1 MTRAAAA
8 FASIVA
14 MLAASNA
21 AGANAAGAT
30 GAGPAA
36 AEAATHW
43 RYAHNDLEV
52 VSASSAGDAVTVAQR
67 LSALDAAL
75 RGLLHLPNSGGTP
88 PTRVYLLPGAELAA
102 IDPVWA
108 AQGGAFFRA
117 APFDEYLVLAS
128 EHGAAVNAELYAT
141 RTLALLA
148 SWGLAR
154 LPDWYRQGVAQLA
167 AGVVFGDGKLTLGQ
181 DVADQAGRLA
191 HGWYSIG
198 KILRLPASDPEFN
211 QNPEALALYQ
221 AQCWWLVHV
230 LLIDRVLDPTVSQYV
245 ERQMAG
251 QREELAFA
259 SSFNANYDQVDEY
272 FRKVRR
278 NVQLRTYSAEM
289 PGGAEA
295 SAVQPLGE
303 NAYRASVAELALGRN
318 PQSAAALQMT
328 RDVLAA
334 DPDNERALLA
344 LARAGIA
351 ARHYAEAGA
360 ILERLHARAE
370 LAGAARRDLATQEAL
385 LARQKED
392 GLPGT
397 QELDAR
403 KLRADAR
410 ADLRRALEADP
421 ADLRALYQLGWLQA
435 TLGDV
440 AGVRALLPSVEAAF
454 YRRPDSPELAALL
467 VRMSSLAGNTAEVFK
482 YSVAQQRLA
491 PTEAERASAA
501 ARVERLRPQLKVPQ

>member
-1 MTRAAAA
+1 VTLAATA

-14 MLAASNA
+14 MLAATSA
-21 AGANAAGAT
+21 AGANAAGA
-30 GAGPAA
+30 PE
-36 AEAATHW
+36 AEAAATHW
-43 RYAHNDLEV
+43 RHAHGDLEV
-52 VSASSAGDAVTVAQR
+52 VSASSAGDAVAVGQR

-75 RGLLHLPNSGGTP
+75 RGLLHLPNSAGTP

-128 EHGAAVNAELYAT
+128 EHGAAVNAELYAA
-141 RTLALLA
+141 RTLSLLA

-167 AGVVFGDGKLTLGQ
+167 AGVVFGDGKLTVGQ

-191 HGWYSIG
+191 RDWYSMG
-198 KILRLPASDPEFN
+198 KIFHLPASNPEFSKD
-211 QNPEALALYQ
+211 PGALALYQ
-221 AQCWWLVHV
+221 AQCWWLVHL
-230 LLIDRVLDPTVSQYV
+230 LLIERVLDPTVSQYV

-251 QREELAFA
+251 QREEVAFA
-259 SSFNANYDQVDEY
+259 NSFNANYDQLDEY

-278 NVQLRTYSAEM
+278 SVQLRTYAADM
-289 PGGAEA
+289 PGAAEA
-295 SAVQPLGE
+295 GAAQPLGE
-303 NAYRASVAELALGRN
+303 NAYRASVAELALDRN

-351 ARHYAEAGA
+351 ARHFAEASA
-360 ILERLHARAE
+360 ILERLHARGE
-370 LAGAARRDLATQEAL
+370 LTGAARRDLATQEAS

-410 ADLRRALEADP
+410 ADFRRALEADP
-421 ADLRALYQLGWLQA
+421 ADLRALYQLSWLQA

-440 AGVRALLPSVEAAF
+440 VGVRALLPSVEAAF
-454 YRRPDSPELAALL
+454 YGRPDSPELAALL
-467 VRMSSLAGNTAEVFK
+467 VRMSSLAGSPADVFK

-501 ARVERLRPQLKVPQ
+501 ARVERLRPQVRAAQ